1 MDDDFAVVVAVGGLS
16 TGSLGKSRLYLREER
31 QRREKVLFVCPHHL
45 IVLLLTGLF
54 ALERW
59 RFTAI

>member
-31 QRREKVLFVCPHHL
+31 QRREKVLL

>member
-16 TGSLGKSRLYLREER
+16 TGSFGKSRLYLREER
-31 QRREKVLFVCPHHL
+31 QRREKVLL